1 MADVIV
7 LGAIDDLEDVV
18 NDSVT
23 TLNSKMDSVR
33 SDVGGDVTAVKTAL
47 EAHDMHVGAA
57 FRDIK
62 ALLGD
67 VGAVLDKINGEV
79 V

>member
-33 SDVGGDVTAVKTAL
+33 SDVGGDVAAVKTAL
-47 EAHDMHVGAA
+47 KAHDK
-57 FRDIK
+57 DIK

-67 VGAVLDKINGEV
+67 VGALLDNINGEV

>member
-33 SDVGGDVTAVKTAL
+33 SDVGGDVAAVKAAL
-47 EAHDMHVGAA
+47 KAHDK
-57 FRDIK
+57 DIK

-67 VGAVLDKINGEV
+67 VGALLDNINGEV

>member
-1 MADVIV
+1 MADGIV

-33 SDVGGDVTAVKTAL
+33 SDVGGDVAAVNTAL
-47 EAHDMHVGAA
+47 EAHDK
-57 FRDIK
+57 DIK

-67 VGAVLDKINGEV
+67 VGALLDNINGEV